1 MHRVCATAGC
11 LWAVGCL
18 LTAGC
23 AGRSQVP
30 DLDGAS
36 VDPLADGAAPTVLA
50 FVTSECP
57 ISNQYLPE
65 LQRIERAV
73 ATQGVHFWLVYPNQS
88 DTVAKIRAHVAAY
101 GTGMRVLRDPE
112 HRLVKRAGA
121 HVTPEVA
128 VFDRTHTLA
137 YAGRIDDRYAAFGIS
152 SSHPHV
158 HDLQDALSAVLAGKH
173 PAPAHTAAVGC
184 SISE

>member
-1 MHRVCATAGC
+1 MRRLCAAVSC
-11 LWAVGCL
+11 LWAVGC
-18 LTAGC
+18 AG
-23 AGRSQVP
+23 GSQVP

-36 VDPLADGAAPTVLA
+36 IDPLANGAPATVLA

-73 ATQGVHFWLVYPNQS
+73 AAQGVRFWLVYPNQS
-88 DTVAKIRAHVAAY
+88 DSVAKIRAHVAAY

-121 HVTPEVA
+121 RVTPEVA
-128 VFDRTHTLA
+128 VFDRTQTLA
-137 YAGRIDDRYAAFGIS
+137 YAGRIDDRYAAFGVS
-152 SSHPHV
+152 SSQPHV
-158 HDLQDALSAVLAGKH
+158 RDLQDALRAVLASQR
-173 PAPAHTAAVGC
+173 PAQARTAAVGC
-184 SISE
+184 SIGE